1 MRHATEILSWRPH
14 ERRRVPFTEERG
26 APITQVTLMT
36 KKSEQIKAAEATDAV
51 PLTISPEKVCF
62 VIMKA
67 REFDAKDAVS
77 EPDPGS
83 NPSDDMETAVLE
95 DHEDDPVVEELTTL
109 IDSLSEDEQIDLVA
123 LAWLGRDDHETAD
136 WPAVREEAA
145 RAHNRRTS
153 SYLLGMPQLGDL
165 LEEGFSMLG
174 YSCED
179 FEIERL

>member
-1 MRHATEILSWRPH
+1 
-14 ERRRVPFTEERG
+14 
-26 APITQVTLMT
+26 MT
-36 KKSEQIKAAEATDAV
+36 KKSEQIKAAEATDAA

-83 NPSDDMETAVLE
+83 NPSDDMETSVLE
-95 DHEDDPVVEELTTL
+95 DHEDDPAVEELTSL

-123 LAWLGRDDHETAD
+123 LAWLGRDDHEAAD
-136 WPAVREEAA
+136 WPTVREEAV
-145 RAHNRRTS
+145 RTHNLRTS
-153 SYLLGMPQLGDL
+153 SYLLGMPQLGDF